1 MFVKGAAIHA
11 TISLLSGL
19 FMLNSEIA
27 PAREPAFHPIGE
39 GNGI

>member
-1 MFVKGAAIHA
+1 MFRKGAAIHA

-19 FMLNSEIA
+19 FVLNLGIA
-27 PAREPAFHPIGE
+27 PAREQAFRPIGE